1 MMPIIGRTEAEARVQ
16 KYERSVANADPFAGL
31 AQFSGSTGI
40 DLSRFPLDK
49 PMDLSS
55 FAQVN
60 AVQAVLRGLEA
71 A

>member
-1 MMPIIGRTEAEARVQ
+1 MMPIIGRTETEARVQ

-31 AQFSGSTGI
+31 AQFSGTGI

-55 FAQVN
+55 FAQAN